1 MNLLTLLLPPL
12 QISPLGADQID
23 AFLTADCLNVDIS
36 ALLINAINKLS
47 GKCDLCIGILEAAS
61 WKHLQ
66 ENLERTNSALAIK
79 GQQFYEI
86 YNIYHLNSS
95 LKIDK

>member
-23 AFLTADCLNVDIS
+23 ALLTA
-36 ALLINAINKLS
+36 LLVNAIKKLS
-47 GKCDLCIGILEAAS
+47 GKCDLCIGTLEPAS

-66 ENLERTNSALAIK
+66 ENLERTNSDMAIK
-79 GQQFYEI
+79 
-86 YNIYHLNSS
+86 
-95 LKIDK
+95 K